1 MYFFS
6 QLRNAICKS
15 YTKNKSF
22 LFLPLFSEYLTKGA
36 VTDVFSSLHF
46 LQHNKA
52 AVVRLA
58 ASHSEMNTIMVT
70 QLGASAPSIWTQWE
84 LNGRTTTV
92 RLWNDHWNFIFT
104 PRHVLHEDGEK
115 ETPDQFSHNA
125 GFCHMNFFGTTFV
138 IFDVL
143 CKQNKKT
150 PFGDFISWNCSVG
163 VFATPSAQWRAEQL
177 SQRFQH

>member
-1 MYFFS
+1 MRFVKG
-6 QLRNAICKS
+6 C

-92 RLWNDHWNFIFT
+92 RL
-104 PRHVLHEDGEK
+104 
-115 ETPDQFSHNA
+115 
-125 GFCHMNFFGTTFV
+125 
-138 IFDVL
+138 
-143 CKQNKKT
+143 
-150 PFGDFISWNCSVG
+150 
-163 VFATPSAQWRAEQL
+163 
-177 SQRFQH
+177 